1 MTGSPADPEAIRAVL
16 RIIVRRTPT
25 MPLEAVLEDVVLR
38 HTVNATHE
46 ARRSPRSP
54 AGHVWDVPRPAFDAD
69 GHLRTVRRD
78 GTKTLENAAS
88 RAKAGRTLLN
98 GLRRLPP
105 EERVVCVLHD
115 IEGTDDPE
123 IAEILGLA
131 LPAVTSRV
139 HQSRRWLRRALANA
153 FDPGSIDRI
162 SRDG

>member
-54 AGHVWDVPRPAFDAD
+54 AGHVWDVPRLAF
-69 GHLRTVRRD
+69 
-78 GTKTLENAAS
+78 
-88 RAKAGRTLLN
+88 
-98 GLRRLPP
+98 
-105 EERVVCVLHD
+105 
-115 IEGTDDPE
+115 
-123 IAEILGLA
+123 